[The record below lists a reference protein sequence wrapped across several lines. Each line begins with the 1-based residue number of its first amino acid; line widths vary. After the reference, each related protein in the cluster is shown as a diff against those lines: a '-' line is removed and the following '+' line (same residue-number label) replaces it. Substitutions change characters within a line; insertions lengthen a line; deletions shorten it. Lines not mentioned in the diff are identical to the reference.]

1 MQDNNDIEQIS
12 EHDKESDENI
22 LHELLLAQKWKSES
36 EFGNVI
42 HSINEW
48 KENYYD

>member
-1 MQDNNDIEQIS
+1 MKDDDFEKIT

-48 KENYYD
+48 KDNFYE